1 MSTKIATIIGARP
14 QFIKA
19 SAVSSV
25 IKRHNISYTVHR
37 TPYKRQALQ
46 EVIIHTGQH
55 YDYEMS
61 KIFFEQLKIPEPDYN
76 LGVGSGTQAFQTGTM
91 LIKIEEVLLKEKLD
105 LVLVYGD
112 TNSTLA
118 GALAAAKLNIPVAH
132 IEAGMRSFNPEMPEE
147 INRVLTDHV
156 STLHFCSTQT
166 AVDNLRKE
174 GINNGVHLVGDV
186 MYDVALKS
194 IATAEK
200 KSKILNSYKLRAKS
214 YYLATVHRQSNT
226 DNTDNLKNILDA
238 FAALD
243 KPVIFPV
250 HPRTRKAINSLYAK
264 RYTLNANII
273 LTEPVSYLDMLML
286 ENNAAKILT
295 DSGGVQKE
303 AYFFKTPCITLRDE
317 TEWIETIKAGW
328 NTLTGTD
335 KKKVIVAAKQ
345 PVLKGRYDSLYGN
358 GHATDKICRII
369 IEWFDR
375 LMLRLDRSKSD

>member
-1 MSTKIATIIGARP
+1 
-14 QFIKA
+14 
-19 SAVSSV
+19 
-25 IKRHNISYTVHR
+25 
-37 TPYKRQALQ
+37 
-46 EVIIHTGQH
+46 
-55 YDYEMS
+55 
-61 KIFFEQLKIPEPDYN
+61 
-76 LGVGSGTQAFQTGTM
+76 
-91 LIKIEEVLLKEKLD
+91 
-105 LVLVYGD
+105 LVYGD